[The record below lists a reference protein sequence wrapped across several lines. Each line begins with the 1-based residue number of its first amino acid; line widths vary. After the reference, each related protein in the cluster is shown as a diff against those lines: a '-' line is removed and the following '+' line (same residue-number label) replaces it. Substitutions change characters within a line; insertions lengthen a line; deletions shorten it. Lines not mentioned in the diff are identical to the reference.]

1 MMPIS
6 PAKTKILFS
15 SFVEMGRVLREGL
28 ARQPP
33 ASDAQRPECL
43 ARERLVGLE
52 YGGAPIR
59 GERPS
64 LLADQFPCAPRQ
76 QHVGG
81 TLGEHYGAVLLLSIT
96 MHRAHQLAF
105 GRERHFADTWE
116 PLVKRVRTEAALARC
131 DQQRALRWIAL
142 HGPLAGRLLN
152 RGVVRAIGGCKRAFH
167 FDPQRSVEWAV
178 FVGVSGT
185 MRCIA

>member
-6 PAKTKILFS
+6 PAKTRSCS
-15 SFVEMGRVLREGL
+15 SPLVRMGRVRRERL

-43 ARERLVGLE
+43 ARECLVGLE

-59 GERPS
+59 GKRPS

-76 QHVGG
+76 QHIGG
-81 TLGEHYGAVLLLSIT
+81 TLGEHHAPVLLLSIT

-105 GRERHFADTWE
+105 
-116 PLVKRVRTEAALARC
+116 
-131 DQQRALRWIAL
+131 
-142 HGPLAGRLLN
+142 
-152 RGVVRAIGGCKRAFH
+152 
-167 FDPQRSVEWAV
+167 
-178 FVGVSGT
+178 
-185 MRCIA
+185 